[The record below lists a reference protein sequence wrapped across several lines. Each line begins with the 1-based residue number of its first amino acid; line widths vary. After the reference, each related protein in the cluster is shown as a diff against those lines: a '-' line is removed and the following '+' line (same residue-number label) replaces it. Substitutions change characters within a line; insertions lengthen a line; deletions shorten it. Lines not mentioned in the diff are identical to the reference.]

1 MVDLLLLLIVVGLV
15 VVAIGA
21 DLWAALTW
29 ARRWR
34 GP

>member
-15 VVAIGA
+15 ILALGA
-21 DLWAALTW
+21 DAYAAISL